1 MRSKMTAMLITLA
14 LAVAL
19 CCASLMF
26 LNYFMDQADDLCSRA
41 ISQVEAQDHHGALES
56 LTTLAEKWEKW
67 AALLESVTSHEDL
80 QEVTREIID
89 TKTCLEQ
96 GDIDDFTRQAAQLG
110 HAIHHIRDQEDI
122 RLSNL
127 F

>member
-41 ISQVEAQDHHGALES
+41 ISQVEAQDHRGVLES
-56 LTTLAEKWEKW
+56 LTTLAEKW
-67 AALLESVTSHEDL
+67 
-80 QEVTREIID
+80 
-89 TKTCLEQ
+89 
-96 GDIDDFTRQAAQLG
+96 
-110 HAIHHIRDQEDI
+110 
-122 RLSNL
+122 
-127 F
+127 